1 MKNLIKLLSI
11 FTIMFIALG
20 CGKKNQTYKLG
31 DYLEFQVQEKYT
43 VIERENGTFNID
55 LNESSNLSI
64 AVATFDYEV
73 TNTVRKN
80 EYKIVAPNK
89 IADYSIDGVQGFY
102 VDFKG
107 ESIITEVPINDLKY
121 IQVIFTSKDPDL
133 RKSFLEK
140 EVQDIIKTIKI
151 K

>member
-20 CGKKNQTYKLG
+20 CGKKYQTYKLE
-31 DYLEFQVQEKYT
+31 DYLEFQVEEKYT
-43 VIERENGTFNID
+43 VIEKENGTFNID

-107 ESIITEVPINDLKY
+107 ESIITEVPINDSKY